1 MNLNFGEEGV
11 YIFVK
16 VIFEDPGEKHNNC
29 ALKDN
34 FLSFFIF
41 ITKLIS
47 FSLKIFYFFP
57 FHRIR
62 P

>member
-29 ALKDN
+29 ALKDK
-34 FLSFFIF
+34 FFHP
-41 ITKLIS
+41 
-47 FSLKIFYFFP
+47 FSYLLP
-57 FHRIR
+57 N
-62 P
+62 